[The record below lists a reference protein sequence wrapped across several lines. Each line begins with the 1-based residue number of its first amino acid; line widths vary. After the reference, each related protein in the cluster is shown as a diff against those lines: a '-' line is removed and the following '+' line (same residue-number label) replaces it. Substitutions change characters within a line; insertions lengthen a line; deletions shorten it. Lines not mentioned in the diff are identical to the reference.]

1 MSPHARIL
9 AGLLLGAATG
19 VAVNLLAGED
29 PAVAWVVESLA
40 EPIGRVWLNALIM
53 VVIPLIVST
62 VALGV
67 AGLGSL
73 AHVGRIGL
81 LALATFFAVTAVATG
96 VGLVAVGVIK
106 PGASLDPEVT
116 ARLMEAYQGQAQ
128 GAVGLAQGA
137 FGINTFVAMVPRN
150 PISAA
155 ANGEMLAVIV
165 FALFLGVGLTLVTP
179 DRAEPLLKVL
189 DSVAH
194 AMVAIIG
201 LVMTV
206 APIAVFALI
215 FSVTAR
221 FGFDVLFNLLKYV
234 VTVIGSLTLFL
245 LVGYTLVL
253 RFVAKRRPL
262 EFFSKARI
270 VMLTAFS
277 TSSSNATLPT
287 TLRVTEQELGVPRRI
302 AGFVVPLGATMNM
315 NGTALFEGVTV
326 LFLAQVFGVDLALP
340 QQLVVLLMAVVTA
353 IGVAGVPGGS
363 IPLMMMVLGVVNVPV
378 EGIAIVLGTDR
389 LLDMCRTVVN
399 VTGDMVTATVVDRF
413 ESSRGAAA
421 LGSLPAGEAAREE

>member
-1 MSPHARIL
+1 MSLFASLHSRIL
-9 AGLLLGAATG
+9 AGLLLGAVAG
-19 VAVNLLAGED
+19 VAANLLLGAD
-29 PAVAWVVESLA
+29 PTLIWLVGTVA
-40 EPIGRVWLNALIM
+40 EPLGRVWLNALIM

-73 AHVGRIGL
+73 THVGRIGL
-81 LALATFFAVTAVATG
+81 LTLLCFFGLTAIATAI
-96 VGLVAVGVIK
+96 GLVAVDVIR
-106 PGASLDPEVT
+106 PGAGLDPAVT
-116 ARLMEAYQGQAQ
+116 ARLMEAYRGQAQ
-128 GAVGLAQGA
+128 GAMGLAEGA
-137 FGINTFVAMVPRN
+137 FGVNTFVAMVPRN
-150 PISAA
+150 PIAAA

-165 FALFLGVGLTLVTP
+165 FALFLGVGLTLVP
-179 DRAEPLLKVL
+179 RERSEGLVRVL
-189 DSVAH
+189 EGVAH
-194 AMVAIIG
+194 VMVAIIG
-201 LVMTV
+201 LVMRL

-221 FGFDVLFNLLKYV
+221 FGFDVLFSLIKYV
-234 VTVIGSLTLFL
+234 LTVVGCLTVFV

-253 RFVAKRRPL
+253 RFVAGRSPL
-262 EFFSKARI
+262 EFFRRARI

-287 TLRVTEQELGVPRRI
+287 TLRVTQEELGVPARI

-326 LFLAQVFGVDLALP
+326 LFLAQVFGIDLTLP

-363 IPLMMMVLGVVNVPV
+363 IPLLMMVMGMVNVPM
-378 EGIAIVLGTDR
+378 EAIAIVLGTDR
-389 LLDMCRTVVN
+389 ILDMCRTVVN
-399 VTGDMVTATVVDRF
+399 VTGDMVTATVVDRL
-413 ESSRGAAA
+413 ERA
-421 LGSLPAGEAAREE
+421 SLS